1 MRLQVRLLLLLLGLA
16 AWPSTGHAEKVRT
29 NANAKVY
36 NRAGEQGKVVVKV
49 KEGQQMTVLAKE
61 GRWLKVRVSGRTGF
75 IPRSK
80 VDMPEGDEEIT
91 RNTRRRAFVDG
102 RGTKRGF
109 GGEAGPD
116 DRIGA
121 DATGDNAPSGDDGSD
136 DEDGGDEVS
145 DDTKKPPK
153 GGKKPPKAGKKPPK
167 GEDDGGDDEDPVA
180 EKGGKGGKAGKGGK
194 GGDDEVADDE
204 PADDEPTDDSEP
216 TDDRVKA
223 TVGAKTVAY
232 AEPSKDSDE
241 SFKAK
246 PSDTLFVES
255 TKGKWTEVSV
265 EDGDIGWIPTSKLDI
280 EGRDDGGDEDGGP
293 RGRMIDV
300 RARLGFTL
308 VSQSLSSGGGTT
320 KWPDKYTVGSSSV
333 AIMLSAGVLFP
344 FKKQYLLG
352 GELTYDISKAIPG
365 IAFDPD
371 GGGSTGGPMPSQTTG
386 FTIHNVNARGVFGYP
401 FKNSKRGTVLL
412 GRLGYHYEAFRVDDV
427 TNLTKNN
434 AKLPSENIKGPKLGY
449 AIAVPLLTQK
459 LGMRVS
465 FDAILV
471 GGSVTQTKNLEDG
484 ANPSVTKF
492 VLGAGATYRW
502 KPGLDLSAG
511 YDLNYA
517 SLKFGAPVM
526 TSMRGHTGT
535 SVARKDT
542 NHTVAV
548 GIAKAF

>member
-1 MRLQVRLLLLLLGLA
+1 MRVQVRLLVLLLGLA
-16 AWPSTGHAEKVRT
+16 AWPSVGHAEKVRA
-29 NANAKVY
+29 NANAKVV

-61 GRWLKVRVSGRTGF
+61 GRWLKVRVSGRTGY

-91 RNTRRRAFVDG
+91 RNTRRRPFVDG

-121 DATGDNAPSGDDGSD
+121 DATGDNEPSGDEGADEGEGD
-136 DEDGGDEVS
+136 DEGD
-145 DDTKKPPK
+145 TAKAPK
-153 GGKKPPKAGKKPPK
+153 GKKPKPSRGGDDS
-167 GEDDGGDDEDPVA
+167 GEDDEPVA
-180 EKGGKGGKAGKGGK
+180 SKGG
-194 GGDDEVADDE
+194 DDE
-204 PADDEPTDDSEP
+204 PADDETTDDSEP

-223 TVGAKTVAY
+223 TVAAKTVAY

-241 SFKAK
+241 AFKAK

-265 EDGDIGWIPTSKLDI
+265 EDGDIGWIQTSKLDI
-280 EGRDDGGDEDGGP
+280 EGRDDGGGEDSGP

-308 VSQSLSSGGGTT
+308 VSQSLSSSGGTT

-333 AIMLSAGVLFP
+333 AVMLSGGVLFP
-344 FKKQYLLG
+344 FKKQYLIG
-352 GELTYDISKAIPG
+352 AELTYDLSKAIPG
-365 IAFDPD
+365 ISFDPD
-371 GGGSTGGPMPSQTTG
+371 GPDQNGVASMPSQTTG

-401 FKNSKRGTVLL
+401 FKNSKRGTVLF
-412 GRLGYHYEAFRVDDV
+412 GRLGYHYEAFQVENV

-434 AKLPSENIKGPKLGY
+434 AKLPSENIKGPMLGV
-449 AIAVPLLTQK
+449 ALAVPLLTQK
-459 LGMRVS
+459 LGLRVS
-465 FDAILV
+465 LDAMLI
-471 GGSVTQTKNLEDG
+471 GGSVSQTKNLEDG
-484 ANPSVTKF
+484 ANPSVTKLT
-492 VLGAGATYRW
+492 LGAGATYRW
-502 KPGLDLSAG
+502 KPSLDLSAG

-517 SLKFGAPVM
+517 SLSFGAPVAN
-526 TSMRGHTGT
+526 SMRGHTGT
-535 SVARKDT
+535 GVSRKDT

>member
-1 MRLQVRLLLLLLGLA
+1 MFLVLLIGVLG
-16 AWPSTGHAEKVRT
+16 PSLGHAEKVKT
-29 NANAKVY
+29 NQNAKVY
-36 NRAGEQGKVVVKV
+36 NRPGEQGKVVVKV
-49 KEGQQMTVLAKE
+49 KEGQTMTVLAKE
-61 GRWLKVRVSGRTGF
+61 GRWLKVRVSGRTGY

-91 RNTRRRAFVDG
+91 RNTRRRPFVDG

-121 DATGDNAPSGDDGSD
+121 DATGDNAPSGD
-136 DEDGGDEVS
+136 EGGDEGDS
-145 DDTKKPPK
+145 GDEGEDPKPKGKKPPPKGKKPPPK
-153 GGKKPPKAGKKPPK
+153 GG
-167 GEDDGGDDEDPVA
+167 DDSGDDEDPVA
-180 EKGGKGGKAGKGGK
+180 EKGGGKGGK
-194 GGDDEVADDE
+194 GRDDDE
-204 PADDEPTDDSEP
+204 PVDDEPTDDSEP

-223 TVGAKTVAY
+223 TVGSKTVAY
-232 AEPSKDSDE
+232 AEPSKESEE

-265 EDGDIGWIPTSKLDI
+265 EDGDIGWIQTSKLDI
-280 EGRDDGGDEDGGP
+280 EGRDDGGDGEGGP
-293 RGRMIDV
+293 SGRMIDV

-308 VSQSLSSGGGTT
+308 VSQSLSSAGGGTT

-333 AIMLSAGVLFP
+333 AVMLSGGVLVP
-344 FKKQYLLG
+344 FKKQYLIG

-371 GGGSTGGPMPSQTTG
+371 GGGPNGGPMPSQTTG

-401 FKNSKRGTVLL
+401 FKNSKRGTILF

-427 TNLTKNN
+427 TNLMKNN
-434 AKLPSENIKGPKLGY
+434 AKLPSENIKGPMLGAAF
-449 AIAVPLLTQK
+449 AIPMMTQK
-459 LGMRVS
+459 IGLRIS
-465 FDAILV
+465 LDAMLV

-484 ANPSVTKF
+484 ANPSVTKIT
-492 VLGAGATYRW
+492 LGAGVTYRW
-502 KPGLDLSAG
+502 KPGIDLSGG

-517 SLKFGAPVM
+517 SLSFGAPVA

-535 SVARKDT
+535 SVSRKDV